1 MKLLVREPNVGY
13 VDQNLWVPKAAVN
26 LEGVQRALTF
36 QIFERGVPSLLTLW
50 RETQDHVIVPREF
63 WQPADFTFPV
73 VDCRQQQFPSVDIR
87 SRIKLDHRRA
97 ENGTV
102 VPTGRVVQQEA
113 IDALALARGGIL
125 QIACGVGK
133 TVIALEHGARRR
145 VPILIVVDT
154 TQLMQQW
161 MEEIAL
167 HLEVPDGVGR
177 IQADVFD
184 WKHPIVLT
192 TYHTIGARAATLPEE
207 VRRWFGTIFWDEA
220 HHVNAPTF
228 SRSAALF
235 DGQRI
240 GLTATPHREDGSDVI
255 HSFHL
260 GPVIYKNL
268 QQSLKPRIY
277 FRWTGFGVNLA
288 DRNVSTQVLDTT
300 GELHIGKVAS
310 YLGQLRPRIDFVLN
324 EVRQAVNA
332 NRKILVIS
340 KSVDALVNML
350 AVWNSNQ
357 TTLVTDIPFPTA
369 ADVGETLTPVELSEK
384 DIKRLAKQ
392 AAILREKITQNRS
405 KDLAKDKVN
414 LGLIEQSFNAHEVY
428 KKCARV
434 WDKKR
439 TEYIKQLLLQPSTGG
454 LMIGH
459 IKADQRMKMLREK
472 QVVFCIAK
480 YGREGLDEKKLNT
493 LIVNEPASREGG
505 VQQLLGRVLRE
516 VDNDTTER
524 IVVFLEDDIGPFIG
538 MCQRIRKLLRE
549 WPADKGGRL
558 DYENLGHPTT
568 KGSSWKTN
576 DLYQKKKLSIR
587 GPGV

>member
-1 MKLLVREPNVGY
+1 MKLLVRRPDTGY
-13 VDQNLWVPKAAVN
+13 VDCNLWVPKSAVN
-26 LEGVQRALTF
+26 FEGVQRALTF
-36 QIFERGVPSLLTLW
+36 QIFERGTPSLLTLW
-50 RETQDHVIVPREF
+50 RETANHIIVPREF
-63 WQPADFTFPV
+63 WSPTDFTFPV
-73 VDCRQQQFPSVDIR
+73 IDCRQQQFPHVDIR
-87 SRIKLDHRRA
+87 SRIKLDHRRR
-97 ENGTV
+97 EDGSV
-102 VPTGRVVQQEA
+102 VPTGRTVQREA
-113 IDALALARGGIL
+113 MDALALSRGGIL

-133 TVIALEHGARRR
+133 TVIGLEHIARRQ
-145 VPILIVVDT
+145 VPGLIIVDT

-161 MEEIAL
+161 AEEIAL
-167 HLEVPDGVGR
+167 HLEVPGGVGR

-192 TYHTIGARAATLPEE
+192 TYQTIGARAATLPEE
-207 VRRWFGTIFWDEA
+207 VRRWFGTILWDEA
-220 HHVNAPTF
+220 HHVSAPTF

-235 DGQRI
+235 DGMRV
-240 GLTATPHREDGSDVI
+240 GLTATPDREDGSDVI
-255 HSFHL
+255 HSFHI

-268 QQSLKPRIY
+268 MQTLKPKIY

-288 DRNVSTQVLDTT
+288 DRTVSTQVLDTT

-324 EVRQAVNA
+324 EVDQAVNA
-332 NRKILVIS
+332 GRKVLVIS

-350 AVWNSNQ
+350 AAWNGHPSFI
-357 TTLVTDIPFPTA
+357 TDIPFPTQS
-369 ADVGETLTPVELSEK
+369 DVNETIQPVGLTEK
-384 DIKRLAKQ
+384 DIKRLAKA
-392 AAILREKITQNRS
+392 AAILRDKIHQGRS
-405 KDLAKDKVN
+405 KDVTKDTIN
-414 LGLIEQSFNAHEVY
+414 LGLIEQSFLAHEVY

-434 WDKKR
+434 WDKR
-439 TEYIKQLLLQPSTGG
+439 RAEFIKQLLLQPSTAG

-459 IKADQRMKMLREK
+459 IKAEQRMKMLREK

-493 LIVNEPASREGG
+493 LIVNEPASREAG
-505 VQQLLGRVLRE
+505 VQQLIGRVLRE
-516 VDNDTTER
+516 LDNDTTER

-538 MCQRIRKLLRE
+538 MCQKIRKLLRE

-568 KGSSWKTN
+568 KGSSWKPN
-576 DLYQKKKLSIR
+576 DLYQKKKFSVR

>member
-1 MKLLVREPNVGY
+1 MKLLVRKPDHGY
-13 VDQNLWVPKAAVN
+13 LDQNLWVPRSAVN
-26 LEGVQRALTF
+26 VEGVQRALTF
-36 QIFERGVPSLLTLW
+36 QIVERGTPSLLTLW
-50 RETQDHVIVPREF
+50 RETKDHIVVPREF
-63 WQPADFTFPV
+63 WRPTDFTFPV
-73 VDCRQQQFPSVDIR
+73 IDCRQQQFPSVDIR

-97 ENGTV
+97 ENGSV
-102 VPTGRVVQQEA
+102 VPTGRNVQREA
-113 IDALALARGGIL
+113 MDALALARGGIL

-133 TVIALEHGARRR
+133 TVIALAHGARRG
-145 VPILIVVDT
+145 VPVLIIVDT

-167 HLEVPDGVGR
+167 HLEVPGGVGR

-184 WKHPIVLT
+184 WQHPIVLT
-192 TYHTIGARAATLPEE
+192 TYQTIGARAATLPEE

-235 DGQRI
+235 DGQRL

-255 HSFHL
+255 HSFHI

-268 QQSLKPRIY
+268 QQALKPKIY

-288 DRNVSTQVLDTT
+288 DRNVAPQVLDTT

-324 EVRQAVNA
+324 EVDQAVNA
-332 NRKILVIS
+332 GRKVLVIS

-350 AVWNSNQ
+350 AAWNGHPSF
-357 TTLVTDIPFPTA
+357 VTDIPFPSEK
-369 ADVGETLTPVELSEK
+369 DVGETIPPKELTEK
-384 DIKRLAKQ
+384 DNRRLGK
-392 AAILREKITQNRS
+392 AAGILRERLGQHRS
-405 KDLAKDKVN
+405 KDVPKDMAA
-414 LGLIEQSFNAHEVY
+414 LDLIKQSFAAHEVY
-428 KKCARV
+428 KKCERA

-439 TEYIKQLLLQPSTGG
+439 AEFIKQLLLQPSTAG

-459 IKADQRMKMLREK
+459 IKVEQRMRMLREK

-516 VDNDTTER
+516 VDNDNTER

-538 MCQRIRKLLRE
+538 MCQKIRKLLRE
-549 WPADKGGRL
+549 WPADKGGKL

-568 KGSSWKTN
+568 KGTSWKPN
-576 DLYQKKKLSIR
+576 DLYRTKTVSIR
-587 GPGV
+587 APGR